1 MYNFKQLTGSSKF
14 LSYKDWAINDF
25 VVGKIE
31 RFQVNSKNPKVQ
43 DVVVTV
49 LDSNIK
55 KEKVTL
61 AQQDTFTIN
70 GTTALQKALDRGVED
85 GDIIK
90 VVYLGKEAIKTGP
103 YKGQLAN
110 KLDVFVAP
118 AQDQAKFV
126 APTTEVTAEDVL

>member
-14 LSYKDWAINDF
+14 LSYKDWAVNDF

-43 DVVVTV
+43 DVVVIV

-61 AQQDTFTIN
+61 VQEDTFTIN
-70 GTTALQKALDRGVED
+70 GTTALQKALDRGVEE

-90 VVYLGKEAIKTGP
+90 VVYLGKEPIKTGT

-118 AQDQAKFV
+118 AQDQAKLT
-126 APTTEVTAEDVL
+126 PPEITSEDVL